1 MIVRNVVERHVGFD
15 AVPTRFLALVAAV
28 GVSLLVGVAVG
39 RGYAL
44 PVLGLAAFAAAL
56 LVGIV
61 NWRWSVYGLLLYL
74 PFSGIPVLAAYPHTA
89 VPVLLKDFLFVIPA
103 YVGFL
108 VYVTNRGVRVPFAG
122 APLALFLMLAF
133 LVAAQAFNPNLPSRL
148 VGAIG
153 IKVWLFYIP
162 LYFLAYH
169 FVRDRRDLFRL
180 LGVMSVA
187 AIIPAVIGIV
197 EAVLIYAGHA
207 RSVYQLYGGAAQ
219 AATQNFAQFT
229 FTSGGDLRRVPSTF
243 SFVAQYYT
251 FAISMVAVSYAW
263 WRGALVGTR
272 LDSFGRLVWLLMLVA
287 AFLSGAR
294 GAFVFVPVLMLLII
308 VVEWLSPG
316 SRVRSLPLGRI
327 LALGGVFLVPA
338 ALFSGAPGTIFGYT
352 FQVGRQE
359 FQSVFVDGFRQ
370 ALALTW
376 NGLGTGID
384 TNASRYAFST
394 PVQFQAVGGT
404 WFESWYVKVVLEL
417 GIAGLVVVVLLLGV
431 LVVRGVQAHRWLH
444 DPRMRA
450 ISAALLA
457 FLIWNLVYNVK
468 GQYMDIDPIDVYF
481 WLFAGLLARVA
492 TLDRDE
498 SEGQDAPVPS
508 QEGAAA
514 PSPEPVRP

>member
-1 MIVRNVVERHVGFD
+1 M
-15 AVPTRFLALVAAV
+15 
-28 GVSLLVGVAVG
+28 VAVAGLSLMVGLAAG

-44 PVLGLAAFAAAL
+44 PALGLAAFAAAL
-56 LVGIV
+56 LAGVL

-74 PFSGIPVLAAYPHTA
+74 PVSGIPVLATYPHTA

-103 YVGFL
+103 YVGFMA
-108 VYVTNRGVRVPFAG
+108 YASARRVRVVFPG
-122 APLALFLMLAF
+122 APLLLFLLLAF
-133 LVAAQAFNPNLPSRL
+133 LVVVQAFNPNLPNRL

-187 AIIPAVIGIV
+187 AIVPAVIGIV
-197 EAVLIYAGHA
+197 EAVLIYTGHA
-207 RSVYQLYGGAAQ
+207 PVVYQVYGGAAQ

-229 FTSGGDLRRVPSTF
+229 FTGGGDLRRVPSTF

-251 FAISMVAVSYAW
+251 FTASMVAVSYAW
-263 WRGALVGTR
+263 WRGALAGTR
-272 LDSFGRLVWLLMLVA
+272 FASFGRLVWLLLLA
-287 AFLSGAR
+287 AALLNGAR
-294 GAFVFVPVLMLLII
+294 GAFVLIPALVLFIFLFERFPSGHRLRGVPV
-308 VVEWLSPG
+308 
-316 SRVRSLPLGRI
+316 GR
-327 LALGGVFLVPA
+327 LFAAVGVFLAAA
-338 ALFSGAPGTIFGYT
+338 ALFGGAPGAIFGYA

-376 NGLGTGID
+376 GGLGTGID

-394 PVQFQAVGGT
+394 PVHFQAVAGT
-404 WFESWYVKVVLEL
+404 WYESWYVKAVLEL
-417 GIAGLVVVVLLLGV
+417 GIAGLAVVALLLGF
-431 LVVRGVQAHRWLH
+431 LVVRGFQSHRWLH

-450 ISAALLA
+450 VSAALLA
-457 FLIWNLVYNVK
+457 FLVWNLAYNLK

-492 TLDRDE
+492 VLDRDE
-498 SEGQDAPVPS
+498 SGPP
-508 QEGAAA
+508 
-514 PSPEPVRP
+514 PEPMLSERRMALPARATP